1 MNDMFLS
8 NITKYD
14 TNLPIDTLSCGN
26 SLVIFNTYS
35 NTIGESS
42 AGTYSHHL

>member
-1 MNDMFLS
+1 MNDILLS
-8 NITKYD
+8 NITEYD
-14 TNLPIDTLSCGN
+14 VIYRLTASCGN